1 MGNPPSVTLEAKDI
15 DIKEMLKS
23 DAFGVYW
30 GARVG
35 FMAAG
40 ANAVGLAGGVGAS
53 AVNII
58 GQNFWW

>member
-1 MGNPPSVTLEAKDI
+1 MGNPPSVTLEAKVI
-15 DIKEMLKS
+15 DLKEMLKS

-40 ANAVGLAGGVGAS
+40 AIAVGLAGGAGAS

-58 GQNFWW
+58 